1 MWMKFPAQIS
11 HWQTKNHSH
20 EAKITLKTE
29 LSYAAVS
36 QNTFQ
41 ILFK

>member
-1 MWMKFPAQIS
+1 VDEIS
-11 HWQTKNHSH
+11 YWQTKKHSH

-36 QNTFQ
+36 QTTFQ